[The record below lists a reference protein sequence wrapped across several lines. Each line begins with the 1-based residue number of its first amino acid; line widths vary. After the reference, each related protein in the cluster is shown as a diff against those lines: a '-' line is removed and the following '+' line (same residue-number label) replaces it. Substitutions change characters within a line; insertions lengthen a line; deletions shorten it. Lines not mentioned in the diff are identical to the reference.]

1 MKYFS
6 STKNKEYLAEQ
17 NVKKK
22 LMYNS
27 WIISIQNNNLS
38 LVWLMTC
45 RDDEL
50 GSTFYSFMGSIISP
64 NTLDLSSSFFP
75 EFISESNSSA
85 KLHELHAKSRFQNNC
100 LLVKQTGAM
109 HAG

>member
-1 MKYFS
+1 
-6 STKNKEYLAEQ
+6 
-17 NVKKK
+17 
-22 LMYNS
+22 
-27 WIISIQNNNLS
+27 
-38 LVWLMTC
+38 MTC